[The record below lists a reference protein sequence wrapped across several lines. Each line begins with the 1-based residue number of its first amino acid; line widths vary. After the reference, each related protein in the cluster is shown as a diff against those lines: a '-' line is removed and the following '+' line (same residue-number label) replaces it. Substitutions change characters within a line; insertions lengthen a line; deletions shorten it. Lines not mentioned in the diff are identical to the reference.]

1 MCLDYESLR
10 LPETSIFKWNGYI
23 KLTGVFVCMYSWLK
37 GLLVATD
44 LTLESDL
51 KKVPQHIAII
61 MDGNGRW
68 AQAQGKGRV
77 TGHKAGVDSV
87 RAVVKA
93 ARKAEVKAL
102 TLFAFSSENWQ
113 RPEKEVS
120 VLMDLFMFV
129 LTKEVK
135 RLHKN
140 NIRFQ
145 VIGEL
150 NRFSDKLQ
158 KSITKSEQLTANN
171 TGLVLSVAANYG
183 GRWDIANAAKHLAS
197 QVQNNEISLDDINE
211 NSLHEHTCLAQLP
224 PLDLL
229 IRTGG
234 DYRISNFLLWQSAY
248 AEFYF
253 TDVLWPDFNEDELAQ
268 AIDVFEQRERRFG
281 KTGEQVSSM
290 NNENNN

>member
-1 MCLDYESLR
+1 V
-10 LPETSIFKWNGYI
+10 T
-23 KLTGVFVCMYSWLK
+23 
-37 GLLVATD
+37 TD
-44 LTLESDL
+44 LVLQNDV
-51 KKVPQHIAII
+51 KKIPQHIAII

-77 TGHKAGVDSV
+77 AGHKAGVDSV
-87 RAVVKA
+87 RAVVKG

-113 RPEKEVS
+113 RPEKEVT

-145 VIGEL
+145 VIGDL
-150 NRFSDKLQ
+150 SRFSERLQ
-158 KSITKSEQLTANN
+158 KIITKSEQLTINN

-183 GRWDIANAAKHLAS
+183 GRWDITNAAKQLVS
-197 QVQNNEISLDDINE
+197 QVQNNEITLDDINE
-211 NSLHEHTCLAQLP
+211 DSLHEHTCLAKLP
-224 PLDLL
+224 SLDLM

-234 DYRISNFLLWQSAY
+234 DYRISNFLLWQAAY

-253 TDVLWPDFNEDELAQ
+253 TDTLWPDFNEDEFTQ
-268 AIDVFEQRERRFG
+268 AINVYDQRERRFG
-281 KTGEQVSSM
+281 KTGEQVVKK
-290 NNENNN
+290 

>member
-1 MCLDYESLR
+1 VT
-10 LPETSIFKWNGYI
+10 TSTTLAGQYI
-23 KLTGVFVCMYSWLK
+23 NIPK
-37 GLLVATD
+37 
-44 LTLESDL
+44 
-51 KKVPQHIAII
+51 HIAII

-68 AQAQGKGRV
+68 AQAQGKSRV

-87 RAVVKA
+87 RAVVKG
-93 ARKAEVKAL
+93 ARKAGVEAL

-113 RPEKEVS
+113 RPEQEVS
-120 VLMDLFMFV
+120 VLMDLFMYV

-145 VIGEL
+145 VVGDL
-150 NRFSDKLQ
+150 SRFSAKLQ
-158 KSITKSEQLTANN
+158 KNIAKSEQLTVDN

-183 GRWDIANAAKHLAS
+183 GRWDIANAAKKLAL
-197 QVQNNEISLDDINE
+197 QVKNNEITLDDIDE
-211 NSLHEHTCLAQLP
+211 ASLHEHTCLAQLP

-234 DYRISNFLLWQSAY
+234 DFRISNFLLWQAAY

-253 TDVLWPDFNEDELAQ
+253 TEILWPDFNEVEFEQ
-268 AIDVFEQRERRFG
+268 AINTFDQRERRFG
-281 KTGEQVSSM
+281 KTGEQVK
-290 NNENNN
+290 

>member
-1 MCLDYESLR
+1 M
-10 LPETSIFKWNGYI
+10 
-23 KLTGVFVCMYSWLK
+23 
-37 GLLVATD
+37 ATD
-44 LTLESDL
+44 IVLSNAE
-51 KKVPQHIAII
+51 KKTPQHIAII

-77 TGHKAGVDSV
+77 SGHKAGVDSV
-87 RAVVKA
+87 RAVVKG
-93 ARKAEVKAL
+93 ARKAGIKVL

-113 RPEKEVS
+113 RPEKEIS

-145 VIGEL
+145 VIGDL
-150 NRFSDKLQ
+150 NRFSDTLQ
-158 KSITKSEQLTANN
+158 KSITKSEQLTENN
-171 TGLVLSVAANYG
+171 TGLVLSIAANYG
-183 GRWDIANAAKHLAS
+183 GRWDITNAAKKLAS
-197 QVQNNEISLDDINE
+197 QVQTNEITLDDINE
-211 NSLHEHTCLAQLP
+211 DSLHKHTCLAQLP

-234 DYRISNFLLWQSAY
+234 DYRISNFLLWQAAY

-253 TDVLWPDFNEDELAQ
+253 TDVLWPDFNESEFAQ
-268 AIDVFEQRERRFG
+268 AIDVFDQRERRFG
-281 KTGEQVSSM
+281 KTGEQVV
-290 NNENNN
+290 NT

>member
-1 MCLDYESLR
+1 M
-10 LPETSIFKWNGYI
+10 
-23 KLTGVFVCMYSWLK
+23 
-37 GLLVATD
+37 ATD
-44 LTLESDL
+44 IASLDDN
-51 KKVPQHIAII
+51 KKIPKHIAII

-77 TGHKAGVDSV
+77 VGHKAGVDSV
-87 RAVVKA
+87 RAVVKG
-93 ARKAEVKAL
+93 ARKAGVKAL

-129 LTKEVK
+129 LTKEVT

-145 VIGEL
+145 VVGDL

-158 KSITKSEQLTANN
+158 KSIKKSEQLTQNN
-171 TGLVLSVAANYG
+171 TGLTLSVAANYG
-183 GRWDIANAAKHLAS
+183 GRWDITNAARMLAS

-211 NSLHEHTCLAQLP
+211 NTLNEHTCLANLP
-224 PLDLL
+224 TLDLL
-229 IRTGG
+229 VRTGG
-234 DYRISNFLLWQSAY
+234 DYRISNFLLWQAAY

-253 TDVLWPDFNEDELAQ
+253 TETLWPDFNEEQ
-268 AIDVFEQRERRFG
+268 FEKAIDVFDQRERRFG
-281 KTGEQVSSM
+281 KTGEQVKQV
-290 NNENNN
+290 ET